1 MYLPQLFER
10 KAAASPDALAI
21 ACASRRINYGEL
33 NYLADLIADRLREA
47 GVTGGCLVGVL
58 LDRSP
63 EMVAAL
69 LGIWK
74 AGGAYVPLDP
84 AASVD
89 QISFVL
95 EDAAPPFL
103 LTRKKFFARVP
114 SPRLP
119 NLRLPNPRLLDLD
132 DFCIRK
138 SSPPS
143 FATTTVTADSL
154 AYVIYTSGSTGKPKG
169 ARITHGGLANTVLAV
184 GADLRL
190 GQQDIVM
197 AWSTLAFDVACLE
210 IYLPLAVG
218 ASLYLVEKELAGDGD
233 LRLELVRTS
242 SATVLMGTPTMYRLL
257 LERGWQ
263 GDPKIQVVVGGEVLP
278 LHLGTR
284 LARICRAAWNQYGP
298 SETAIC
304 ATRTR
309 IEADTEKITI
319 GHPLPNVSVHLLD
332 PQLQP
337 VAKGSVGEMYI
348 GGAGVALGYLNRPD
362 LNRVRFLSDPLS
374 SGKLFKSGDLA
385 IELPDGSFDFLGRT
399 DNQVK
404 VRGFRVELGEIESAL
419 TRCQG
424 LQAAV
429 VRAIEFEEGDRRLV
443 AFVIGDE
450 TFLSSWKQSLQ
461 RQLPHYMVPSEFVPL
476 RSFPTTP
483 GGKVDVQALE
493 AMRLRAAVFLP
504 ASDPPPADPVEAGLK
519 DIWERLLK
527 VNTVGLDQD
536 FFALGGHSLLAAR
549 MLVQVEQWFGSKL
562 PHSVLVEH
570 PTIRGLAAYL
580 RQSPV
585 GKWAALVTI
594 QAGAF
599 LPPLFVT
606 HGIGGSL
613 LSFIEL
619 AAELGPGQPVYGL
632 QLPAFLDQ
640 HQADL
645 RVLVA
650 NCVKQ
655 VRAVQPSG
663 PYHLAGHSSGGMI
676 VFEMACQLV
685 EQGETVGLLALLDC
699 DPNTGKT
706 RHRLFSNWDSLKA
719 SFRRARVEFAERKLG
734 IREFVAFKTS
744 YQRIKIKNWLTAR
757 SHRLGKLRAWLPHAL
772 IAPLLGAEGYHLS
785 LAVRDYQPRPY
796 RGNATL
802 FIAQDEPGSGTAPE
816 SAWAGTFLGGCET
829 QVVPGTHHTML
840 VRPQVIS
847 LAREIGQ
854 RLARHVQSSASGA
867 VARSPGHERESST
880 KLKHINLGCNCAL
893 ATAPIVSSDGNKSCS
908 VHG

>member
-10 KAAASPDALAI
+10 KASASPDALAI
-21 ACASRRINYGEL
+21 ACTGRRINYGEL
-33 NYLADLIADRLREA
+33 NYLADLIAEGLREA

-84 AASVD
+84 AASVE
-89 QISFVL
+89 QISFML
-95 EDAAPPFL
+95 DDSAPPFV

-114 SPRLP
+114 GPRLP
-119 NLRLPNPRLLDLD
+119 NLRLLDPRLLDLD
-132 DFCIRK
+132 DFCAPRSP
-138 SSPPS
+138 SSS
-143 FATTTVTADSL
+143 SATTTVTTDSL

-169 ARITHGGLANTVLAV
+169 ARITHGGLVNTVLAV
-184 GADLRL
+184 GTDLRL
-190 GQQDIVM
+190 GPDDIVL
-197 AWSTLAFDVACLE
+197 AWSTIAFDVACLE
-210 IYLPLAVG
+210 IYLPLAFG

-233 LRLELVRTS
+233 LRLEQVRTS
-242 SATVLMGTPTMYRLL
+242 AATVMMGTPTMYRLL
-257 LERGWQ
+257 LEKGWQ
-263 GDPKIQVVVGGEVLP
+263 GDTGMQVVVGGEVLP

-284 LARICRAAWNQYGP
+284 LARMCRAAWNQYGP

-309 IEADTEKITI
+309 IDADAEKITI

-332 PQLQP
+332 QQLQP

-348 GGAGVALGYLNRPD
+348 GGAGVALGYLNRHD
-362 LNRVRFLSDPLS
+362 LNQVRFLPDPFS
-374 SGKLFKSGDLA
+374 SGRLFKSGDLA
-385 IELPDGSFDFLGRT
+385 IELPDGSFDFLGRI
-399 DNQVK
+399 DDQVK

-419 TRCQG
+419 TRCEG

-450 TFLSSWKQSLQ
+450 TFLSQWKQSLQ
-461 RQLPHYMVPSEFVPL
+461 RQLPHYMVPSEFVPI

-483 GGKVDVQALE
+483 GGKVDVQALDV
-493 AMRLRAAVFLP
+493 MRLRAAVFLP
-504 ASDPPPADPVEAGLK
+504 ASDPCPADPVEARLK
-519 DIWERLLK
+519 EVWERLLK

-549 MLVQVEQWFGSKL
+549 MLVEVEQWFGSKL
-562 PHSVLVEH
+562 PHSALVEH
-570 PTIRGLAAYL
+570 PTIRALAAYL
-580 RQSPV
+580 RQSPA
-585 GKWAALVTI
+585 GKWPALVTI

-599 LPPLFVT
+599 LPPLFIA

-619 AAELGPGQPVYGL
+619 AAELGSAQPVYGL

-640 HQADL
+640 NQADL
-645 RVLVA
+645 RVLAA

-655 VRAVQPSG
+655 VRAIQPSG
-663 PYHLAGHSSGGMI
+663 PYHLAGHSSGGVI

-706 RHRLFSNWDSLKA
+706 VHRLFPNWDSLKA
-719 SFRRARVEFAERKLG
+719 SFRRARIELTESKLG
-734 IREFVAFKTS
+734 IREFVERKTF
-744 YQRIKIKNWLTAR
+744 YHRIKIKNRLAAR
-757 SHRLGKLRAWLPHAL
+757 LHRLGRTGAWLPRAL
-772 IAPLLGAEGYHLS
+772 AGSLLGEEGYHLS
-785 LAVRDYQPRPY
+785 LAVRDYQLRPY
-796 RGNATL
+796 PGNATL
-802 FIAQDEPGSGTAPE
+802 FIAQDEPGSDTEPK
-816 SAWAGTFLGGCET
+816 SAWAGMFLGVCET
-829 QVVPGTHHTML
+829 QVIPGTHQTML
-840 VRPQVIS
+840 IRPQVSS
-847 LAREIGQ
+847 LAREIRR
-854 RLARHVQSSASGA
+854 RLARVQSSASRA
-867 VARSPGHERESST
+867 VTRVPGHEKELFT
-880 KLKHINLGCNCAL
+880 KLKHVSLACGCAV
-893 ATAPIVSSDGNKSCS
+893 ATVPIVPSDGNKSCS
-908 VHG
+908 FHG

>member
-10 KAAASPDALAI
+10 KASAFPDAIAI
-21 ACASRRINYGEL
+21 ACATRRISYGEL
-33 NYLADLIADRLREA
+33 NHQAGLIAEGLREA
-47 GVTGGCLVGVL
+47 GVTAGCLVGIL

-63 EMVAAL
+63 EMVAGL

-74 AGGAYVPLDP
+74 AGGAYLPLDP

-89 QISFVL
+89 QISFML
-95 EDAAPPFL
+95 EDAAPPFV
-103 LTRKKFFARVP
+103 LTRKKFLAHFPA
-114 SPRLP
+114 PRLP
-119 NLRLPNPRLLDLD
+119 SLRLPKPRLLDLD
-132 DFCIRK
+132 DFCARR
-138 SSPPS
+138 SPS
-143 FATTTVTADSL
+143 TSATTTVTADTL
-154 AYVIYTSGSTGKPKG
+154 AYVIFTSGSTGKPKG

-184 GADLRL
+184 GADLML
-190 GQQDIVM
+190 GPHDMVM
-197 AWSTLAFDVACLE
+197 AWSTIAFDVACLE

-218 ASLYLVEKELAGDGD
+218 ASLYLVEKEPAGDGD
-233 LRLELVRTS
+233 LRLEQVRS
-242 SATVLMGTPTMYRLL
+242 SAATVLMGTPTMYRLL
-257 LERGWQ
+257 LEKGWQ
-263 GDPKIQVVVGGEVLP
+263 GDPGMQVIVGGEVLP

-284 LARICRAAWNQYGP
+284 LARMCRAAWNHYGP

-309 IEADTEKITI
+309 IEADAEKITI

-337 VAKGSVGEMYI
+337 VTKGSVGEMYI
-348 GGAGVALGYLNRPD
+348 GGAGVALGYLNRHD
-362 LNRVRFLSDPLS
+362 LNQARFLSDPFS
-374 SGKLFKSGDLA
+374 NGRLFKSGDLA

-399 DNQVK
+399 DGQVK

-419 TRCQG
+419 IRCQG

-450 TFLSSWKQSLQ
+450 SFLNQWKQSLQ

-476 RSFPTTP
+476 PSFPTTP
-483 GGKVDVQALE
+483 GGKVDVQALD
-493 AMRLRAAVFLP
+493 AMRLCAAVFPLT
-504 ASDPPPADPVEAGLK
+504 SDPSPADPVEARLK
-519 DIWERLLK
+519 NIWERLLK
-527 VNTVGLDQD
+527 VNTVSLDQD
-536 FFALGGHSLLAAR
+536 FFVLGGHSLLAAR
-549 MLVQVEQWFGSKL
+549 MLVQVEQWFGSRL

-570 PTIRGLAAYL
+570 PTIRRLAAYL
-580 RQSPV
+580 RQSPA
-585 GKWAALVTI
+585 GKWPALVTV

-599 LPPLFVT
+599 LPPLFIA

-619 AAELGPGQPVYGL
+619 AAELGSAQPVYGF

-645 RVLVA
+645 RVLAA
-650 NCVKQ
+650 NCVRQ
-655 VRAVQPSG
+655 VRAIQPSG
-663 PYHLAGHSSGGMI
+663 PYHFAGHSSGGVI

-706 RHRLFSNWDSLKA
+706 RHPLSSNWDSLKA
-719 SFRRARVEFAERKLG
+719 SFHRARVEFAETKLG
-734 IREFVAFKTS
+734 IREFVAFKTA
-744 YQRIKIKNWLTAR
+744 YQRIKIKNWLAAR
-757 SHRLGKLRAWLPHAL
+757 SHRLGRVRAWLPHAVA
-772 IAPLLGAEGYHLS
+772 APLLGTEGYHLS
-785 LAVRDYQPRPY
+785 LAVRDYQLRPY
-796 RGNATL
+796 PGNVTM
-802 FIAQDEPGSGTAPE
+802 FIARDEPGSRSEPE
-816 SAWAGTFLGGCET
+816 SGWAGAFLGACET
-829 QVVPGTHHTML
+829 QIVPGTHYTML

-847 LAREIGQ
+847 LAREIVQ
-854 RLARHVQSSASGA
+854 RLARHVQSSPSSAVAPVHGHETESFTMLKHFNLACGGA
-867 VARSPGHERESST
+867 V
-880 KLKHINLGCNCAL
+880 
-893 ATAPIVSSDGNKSCS
+893 ATAPIVPSDGNKSCS

>member
-10 KAAASPDALAI
+10 KASASPDALAI
-21 ACASRRINYGEL
+21 GCASRRINYGEL
-33 NYLADLIADRLREA
+33 NHLAGLIAGRLREA
-47 GVTGGCLVGVL
+47 GVTAGCLVGVL

-95 EDAAPPFL
+95 EDAAPPFV
-103 LTRKKFFARVP
+103 LTRKKFFAHVP
-114 SPRLP
+114 GPRLP
-119 NLRLPNPRLLDLD
+119 NLRLLDLRLLDLD
-132 DFCIRK
+132 DFCARR
-138 SSPPS
+138 SSSPS

-169 ARITHGGLANTVLAV
+169 ARITHGGLVNTVLAV
-184 GADLRL
+184 GTDLKL
-190 GQQDIVM
+190 GPDDIVM
-197 AWSTLAFDVACLE
+197 AWSTIAFDVACLE
-210 IYLPLAVG
+210 IYVPLAFG

-233 LRLELVRTS
+233 QRLEQVRTS
-242 SATVLMGTPTMYRLL
+242 AATVMMGTPTMYRLL
-257 LERGWQ
+257 LEKGWQ
-263 GDPKIQVVVGGEVLP
+263 GDTRMQVVVGGEVLP

-284 LARICRAAWNQYGP
+284 LAMMCRAAWNQYGP

-309 IEADTEKITI
+309 IEADAEKITI

-332 PQLQP
+332 QQLQP

-348 GGAGVALGYLNRPD
+348 GGAGVALGYLNRLD
-362 LNRVRFLSDPLS
+362 LNHARFLPDPF
-374 SGKLFKSGDLA
+374 SGGRLFKSGDLA

-419 TRCQG
+419 SRCEG
-424 LQAAV
+424 LHAAV

-450 TFLSSWKQSLQ
+450 TFLSQWTQSLQ

-483 GGKVDVQALE
+483 GGKVDVQALDI
-493 AMRLRAAVFLP
+493 MRLRAAVFLP
-504 ASDPPPADPVEAGLK
+504 SSDPCPADPVEARLK
-519 DIWERLLK
+519 EIWERLLK

-549 MLVQVEQWFGSKL
+549 MLLQVEQWFGSKL

-570 PTIRGLAAYL
+570 PTIRSLAAYL
-580 RQSPV
+580 RHSPA
-585 GKWAALVTI
+585 GKWPALVTI

-599 LPPLFVT
+599 LPPLFIA

-619 AAELGPGQPVYGL
+619 AAELGSAQPVYGL

-645 RVLVA
+645 RVLAA
-650 NCVKQ
+650 NCLKQ
-655 VRAVQPSG
+655 VRAIQPSG

-699 DPNTGKT
+699 DPNKGKT
-706 RHRLFSNWDSLKA
+706 RHRLFSNWGSLKA
-719 SFRRARVEFAERKLG
+719 SFRRARVEFAEGKLG
-734 IREFVAFKTS
+734 VREFVAFKTS
-744 YQRIKIKNWLTAR
+744 YQRIKIKNWLATR
-757 SHRLGKLRAWLPHAL
+757 SHRLGKMRAWLPHAL
-772 IAPLLGAEGYHLS
+772 AGPLLGAEGYHLS
-785 LAVRDYQPRPY
+785 LAVRDYQLRPY

-802 FIAQDEPGSGTAPE
+802 FIAQDEPASGTEPE
-816 SAWAGTFLGGCET
+816 RAWAGTFLGVCET

-854 RLARHVQSSASGA
+854 RLACHVHSSVCGA
-867 VARSPGHERESST
+867 VARVAAHERESFT
-880 KLKHINLGCNCAL
+880 KLKHINLVCGCAV
-893 ATAPIVSSDGNKSCS
+893 ATAPIVPSDGNKSCS

>member
-1 MYLPQLFER
+1 MYLPHLFER
-10 KAAASPDALAI
+10 KASASPDALVI
-21 ACASRRINYGEL
+21 ACAGRRINYGEL
-33 NYLADLIADRLREA
+33 NHQADLIAEGLREA

-74 AGGAYVPLDP
+74 AGAAYVPLDP

-89 QISFVL
+89 QISFML
-95 EDAAPPFL
+95 DDAAPPFV
-103 LTRKKFFARVP
+103 LTRKKSFAPVP
-114 SPRLP
+114 SPSFP
-119 NLRLPNPRLLDLD
+119 NLRLLDVD
-132 DFCIRK
+132 DFCARK
-138 SSPPS
+138 SPSPS

-169 ARITHGGLANTVLAV
+169 AAITHGALANTVQAV
-184 GADLRL
+184 GNDLRL
-190 GQQDIVM
+190 GPQDIVM
-197 AWSTLAFDVACLE
+197 AWSTIAFDVACLE
-210 IYLPLAVG
+210 IYLPLAFG

-233 LRLELVRTS
+233 VRLEHVRTS
-242 SATVLMGTPTMYRLL
+242 AATVLMGTPTMYRLL
-257 LERGWQ
+257 LEKGWQ
-263 GDPKIQVVVGGEVLP
+263 GDPGMQVVVGGEVLP

-284 LARICRAAWNQYGP
+284 LARMCRAAWNQYGP

-309 IEADTEKITI
+309 IEADAEKITI
-319 GHPLPNVSVHLLD
+319 GHPLPNVSVLLLD
-332 PQLQP
+332 QQLQP
-337 VAKGSVGEMYI
+337 VPKGSVGEMYI
-348 GGAGVALGYLNRPD
+348 GGAGVALGYLNRHD
-362 LNRVRFLSDPLS
+362 LNQARFLADPFS
-374 SGKLFKSGDLA
+374 NGKLFKSGDLA

-419 TRCQG
+419 TRCEG

-450 TFLSSWKQSLQ
+450 TFLSQWKQSLQ
-461 RQLPHYMVPSEFVPL
+461 RQLPHYMVPAEFVPL
-476 RSFPTTP
+476 HSFPTTP
-483 GGKVDVQALE
+483 SGKVDVQALDS
-493 AMRLRAAVFLP
+493 MRLRAAVLLP
-504 ASDPPPADPVEAGLK
+504 ASDPWPADTLEARLK

-549 MLVQVEQWFGSKL
+549 MLVQVEPWFGSRL

-580 RQSPV
+580 RQSPAV
-585 GKWAALVTI
+585 KRPALVTI

-599 LPPLFVT
+599 LPPLFIA

-619 AAELGPGQPVYGL
+619 AGELGPDQPVYGL

-645 RVLVA
+645 RVLAA

-655 VRAVQPSG
+655 VRAMQPSG

-699 DPNTGKT
+699 DPNKGKA
-706 RHRLFSNWDSLKA
+706 RQRLFSNWDSLKA

-734 IREFVAFKTS
+734 IREFVAFKTT
-744 YQRIKIKNWLTAR
+744 YQRIKIKNWLAAR
-757 SHRLGKLRAWLPHAL
+757 SHRLGRMRAWLPNAL
-772 IAPLLGAEGYHLS
+772 AGPLLGAEGYHLS

-802 FIAQDEPGSGTAPE
+802 FIAQDEPGSGTEPE
-816 SAWAGTFLGGCET
+816 SAWAGAFLGGCET

-847 LAREIGQ
+847 LAGEIGQ
-854 RLARHVQSSASGA
+854 RLARHAQSSTRSA
-867 VARSPGHERESST
+867 VARVPGHEKESFT
-880 KLKHINLGCNCAL
+880 KLKHINLACGCAV
-893 ATAPIVSSDGNKSCS
+893 ATAPIVPSDGNKSCS

>member
-10 KAAASPDALAI
+10 KASAYPDALAI
-21 ACASRRINYGEL
+21 ACEGRRINYGEL
-33 NYLADLIADRLREA
+33 NRQADLIAEGLREA
-47 GVTGGCLVGVL
+47 GVTAGCLVGVL

-63 EMVAAL
+63 EMIAAL

-89 QISFVL
+89 QIYFML
-95 EDAAPPFL
+95 GDAAPPFV
-103 LTRKKFFARVP
+103 LTRKKFFAHVP
-114 SPRLP
+114 GPRLP
-119 NLRLPNPRLLDLD
+119 NLRLLDLD
-132 DFCIRK
+132 DFCARG
-138 SSPPS
+138 SSS
-143 FATTTVTADSL
+143 SSATTTVTADSL

-169 ARITHGGLANTVLAV
+169 ARITHGGLVNTVLAV
-184 GADLRL
+184 GTDLKL
-190 GQQDIVM
+190 GPDDIVL
-197 AWSTLAFDVACLE
+197 AWSTIAFDVACLE
-210 IYLPLAVG
+210 IYLPLAFG

-233 LRLELVRTS
+233 LRLEQVRTS

-257 LERGWQ
+257 LEKGWQ
-263 GDPKIQVVVGGEVLP
+263 GDPGMQVVVGGEVLP

-284 LARICRAAWNQYGP
+284 LARMCRAAWNQYGP

-304 ATRTR
+304 ATRSR
-309 IEADTEKITI
+309 IEADAEKITI

-332 PQLQP
+332 PHLQP

-362 LNRVRFLSDPLS
+362 LNRARFLPDPFS
-374 SGKLFKSGDLA
+374 SGRLFKSGDLA
-385 IELPDGSFDFLGRT
+385 IELRDGSFDFLGRT

-404 VRGFRVELGEIESAL
+404 VRGFRVELGEIELAL
-419 TRCQG
+419 TRCEG
-424 LQAAV
+424 LHAAV

-443 AFVIGDE
+443 AFVIGDQ
-450 TFLSSWKQSLQ
+450 TFLGQWKQSLQ
-461 RQLPHYMVPSEFVPL
+461 RLLPHYMVPSEFVPMP
-476 RSFPTTP
+476 SFPTTP
-483 GGKVDVQALE
+483 GGKVDVQALD
-493 AMRLRAAVFLP
+493 AMRLHAAVFP
-504 ASDPPPADPVEAGLK
+504 SASDPRPADPTEARLK
-519 DIWERLLK
+519 EIWQRLLK

-549 MLVQVEQWFGSKL
+549 MLVQVEPWFGSKL

-580 RQSPV
+580 RQGPV
-585 GKWAALVTI
+585 GKCPALVTI

-599 LPPLFVT
+599 LPPLFIT
-606 HGIGGSL
+606 HGVGGSL

-619 AAELGPGQPVYGL
+619 AAELGPEQPVYGL
-632 QLPAFLDQ
+632 QFPAFLDQ

-645 RVLVA
+645 RVLAA

-655 VRAVQPSG
+655 VRAIQPSG
-663 PYHLAGHSSGGMI
+663 PYHLAGHSSGGVI
-676 VFEMACQLV
+676 VFEMACQLA

-706 RHRLFSNWDSLKA
+706 VHGLFPNWNSLKA
-719 SFRRARVEFAERKLG
+719 SFRRARAEFAESKSG
-734 IREFVAFKTS
+734 IREFVEHKTL
-744 YQRIKIKNWLTAR
+744 YQRIKIKNWLAAR
-757 SHRLGKLRAWLPHAL
+757 SHHLGKMRAWLPHAL
-772 IAPLLGAEGYHLS
+772 AAPLLGAEGYHLS
-785 LAVRDYQPRPY
+785 LAVRDYQLRPY

-802 FIAQDEPGSGTAPE
+802 FIAQDEPGSGTATE
-816 SAWAGTFLGGCET
+816 SAWAGTFLGVCET

-854 RLARHVQSSASGA
+854 RLACHAQTSVTGA
-867 VARSPGHERESST
+867 ATRVLAHEESFT
-880 KLKHINLGCNCAL
+880 KLKHINLVCGGAL
-893 ATAPIVSSDGNKSCS
+893 ATAPIVPADGDKSCS
-908 VHG
+908 LHG

>member
-1 MYLPQLFER
+1 MYLPQLLER
-10 KAAASPDALAI
+10 KASDTPGALAI
-21 ACASRRINYGEL
+21 ACAARRINYGEL
-33 NYLADLIADRLREA
+33 NCLSDRIAQGLRDA
-47 GVTGGCLVGVL
+47 GVTAGCLVGVL

-63 EMVAAL
+63 EMVAGL

-95 EDAAPPFL
+95 EDAAPPFM

-114 SPRLP
+114 TTSFP
-119 NLRLPNPRLLDLD
+119 NLQLLDLD
-132 DFCIRK
+132 DLCARQ
-138 SSPPS
+138 SSPS
-143 FATTTVTADSL
+143 FATTTATIDSL

-169 ARITHGGLANTVLAV
+169 AAITHGGLVNTVLAV
-184 GADLRL
+184 GTDLKL
-190 GQQDIVM
+190 GPEDMVM
-197 AWSTLAFDVACLE
+197 AWSTIAFDVAGLE
-210 IYLPLAVG
+210 IYLPLAFG
-218 ASLYLVEKELAGDGD
+218 ASFYLVEKDPGGDGD
-233 LRLELVRTS
+233 LRLEQVRTS
-242 SATVLMGTPTMYRLL
+242 AATVLMGTPTMYRLL
-257 LERGWQ
+257 LEKGWQ
-263 GDPKIQVVVGGEVLP
+263 GDPRMQVVIGGEVLP

-284 LARICRAAWNQYGP
+284 LARMCRAAWNQYGP
-298 SETAIC
+298 TETAIC

-309 IEADTEKITI
+309 IAVDAEKITI
-319 GHPLPNVSVHLLD
+319 GHPLTNVSVHLLD

-348 GGAGVALGYLNRPD
+348 GGAGVALGYLNRHD
-362 LNRVRFLSDPLS
+362 LNQARFLPDPFT
-374 SGKLFKSGDLA
+374 GGRLFKSGDLA
-385 IELPDGSFDFLGRT
+385 IELADGNFDFLGRT

-419 TRCQG
+419 TRCHG

-443 AFVIGDE
+443 AFVVGDE
-450 TFLSSWKQSLQ
+450 TFLSQWKQFLQ
-461 RQLPHYMVPSEFVPL
+461 RHLPHYMVPSEFVPL

-483 GGKVDVQALE
+483 GGKVDVQALD

-504 ASDPPPADPVEAGLK
+504 ASDPCPADPVEARLK

-527 VNTVGLDQD
+527 VNKVGIDQD

-549 MLVQVEQWFGSKL
+549 MLAQVEPWFGSRI

-580 RQSPV
+580 RQNPA
-585 GKWAALVTI
+585 GKAPGLVTI

-599 LPPLFVT
+599 LPPLFIA

-613 LSFIEL
+613 LSFLDL
-619 AAELGPGQPVYGL
+619 AGELGPEQPVYGL

-645 RVLVA
+645 RVLAA

-655 VRAVQPSG
+655 VRAIHPSG

-685 EQGETVGLLALLDC
+685 QQGETVGLLALLDC
-699 DPNTGKT
+699 DPNTGKA
-706 RHRLFSNWDSLKA
+706 RHGLSSNWDSLKA
-719 SFRRARVEFAERKLG
+719 SLRRARVEFAERKWG
-734 IREFVAFKTS
+734 IREFVAMKTT
-744 YQRIKIKNWLTAR
+744 YQRMKIKNWLATR
-757 SHRLGKLRAWLPHAL
+757 SHRLGKLRAWLPNAL
-772 IAPLLGAEGYHLS
+772 AGPLLEAEGYHLS

-796 RGNATL
+796 PGNATL
-802 FIAQDEPGSGTAPE
+802 FSAQDEPGSGTAPE
-816 SAWAGTFLGGCET
+816 SAWAGTFLGVCET

-840 VRPQVIS
+840 VRPHVIS

-854 RLARHVQSSASGA
+854 RLACHTQSLASSAM
-867 VARSPGHERESST
+867 ARVPGHERESFT
-880 KLKHINLGCNCAL
+880 KLKHINLVCGCAV
-893 ATAPIVSSDGNKSCS
+893 ATDPIVPSDGNKSWS

>member
-1 MYLPQLFER
+1 MYFPQLFER
-10 KAAASPDALAI
+10 KAFACPDALAI
-21 ACASRRINYGEL
+21 ACAGRRINYREL
-33 NYLADLIADRLREA
+33 NRQADLIAEGLQEA
-47 GVTGGCLVGVL
+47 GVTAGCLVGVL

-89 QISFVL
+89 QIYFML
-95 EDAAPPFL
+95 EDAAPAFV
-103 LTRKKFFARVP
+103 LTRKQFFARVP

-119 NLRLPNPRLLDLD
+119 NLRLLDLRLLDLD
-132 DFCIRK
+132 DFCARR
-138 SSPPS
+138 SSLS
-143 FATTTVTADSL
+143 HATITVTVDSL

-169 ARITHGGLANTVLAV
+169 ARITHGGLVNTVLAV
-184 GADLRL
+184 GTDLSLRPD
-190 GQQDIVM
+190 DIVM
-197 AWSTLAFDVACLE
+197 AWSTIAFDVACLE
-210 IYLPLAVG
+210 IYLPLAFG
-218 ASLYLVEKELAGDGD
+218 ASLYLAEKELGGDGD
-233 LRLELVRTS
+233 LRLERLRTS
-242 SATVLMGTPTMYRLL
+242 AATVIMGTPTMYRLL
-257 LERGWQ
+257 LEEGWK
-263 GDPKIQVVVGGEVLP
+263 GDPRMQVVVGGEVLP

-284 LARICRAAWNQYGP
+284 LAKMCRAAWNQYGP

-309 IEADTEKITI
+309 IDVDAEKTTI
-319 GHPLPNVSVHLLD
+319 GHPLPNVTVHLLD

-362 LNRVRFLSDPLS
+362 LNQARFLPDPFS
-374 SGKLFKSGDLA
+374 SGRLFKTGDLA

-399 DNQVK
+399 DDQVK

-419 TRCQG
+419 RRCEG

-443 AFVIGDE
+443 AFVIGEE
-450 TFLSSWKQSLQ
+450 TFPSQWKQSLQ

-483 GGKVDVQALE
+483 GGKVDVKALD

-504 ASDPPPADPVEAGLK
+504 PSEPSLADPAEARLK
-519 DIWERLLK
+519 EIWQRLLK
-527 VNTVGLDQD
+527 LNPVGLDQD

-562 PHSVLVEH
+562 PHSALVEY
-570 PTIRGLAAYL
+570 PTIRALAAYL
-580 RQSPV
+580 RQGPV
-585 GKWAALVTI
+585 GKWPALVTI

-599 LPPLFVT
+599 LPPLFIA
-606 HGIGGSL
+606 HGVGGSL

-619 AAELGPGQPVYGL
+619 AAELGPEQPVYGF
-632 QLPAFLDQ
+632 QLPVFLDQ

-645 RVLVA
+645 RVLAA

-655 VRAVQPSG
+655 VRAIQPSG
-663 PYHLAGHSSGGMI
+663 PYHLAGHSSGGVI
-676 VFEMACQLV
+676 VFEMACQLA

-699 DPNTGKT
+699 DPNAGKT
-706 RHRLFSNWDSLKA
+706 VHGLISKWDSLKV
-719 SFRRARVEFAERKLG
+719 SFRRARAEFAERKSG
-734 IREFVAFKTS
+734 IREFVERKTR
-744 YQRIKIKNWLTAR
+744 YQRIKIKNWLAAR
-757 SHRLGKLRAWLPHAL
+757 SHRLGRMRAWLPGAL
-772 IAPLLGAEGYHLS
+772 AGTLLGAEGYHLS
-785 LAVRDYQPRPY
+785 LAVRDYQLTPY
-796 RGNATL
+796 PGNATL
-802 FIAQDEPGSGTAPE
+802 FIAQDEPGSRSGSE
-816 SAWAGTFLGGCET
+816 RLWAGKFLGGCET
-829 QVVPGTHHTML
+829 QVVPGTHQTML
-840 VRPQVIS
+840 IRPQVIS
-847 LAREIGQ
+847 LAREIRQ
-854 RLARHVQSSASGA
+854 RLQRNAQSSASGA
-867 VARSPGHERESST
+867 VARAPSHEKDSFT
-880 KLKHINLGCNCAL
+880 KLKHASLALECAV
-893 ATAPIVSSDGNKSCS
+893 ATAPIFPSDGNKSCS